1 MMHVRSAAASDSAQ
15 RPTDVARLRAAP
27 AQLTSFVGR
36 EREIDAIHGA
46 LSTTRLLSLTGAGG
60 SGKTRLALEVVSRE
74 VATSGIEGAWVELAS
89 LRDAT
94 LLPDAVLAALGVREQ
109 GNGTPADRLAHIV
122 GDRDFLLV
130 LDNCEH
136 LVDACASLADALLR
150 ACPGLRMMATS
161 REALGVTG
169 ETAWLVPQLSLP
181 PASGD
186 AAESS
191 EAVQLFVQRARAVNS
206 AFALSDDNRAAI
218 VQICRRLDGLPLAI
232 ELAAARQRALTP
244 QQVVT
249 RLDDRFRL
257 LTIGNRAALPRHQ
270 TLRAAIDWSYAL
282 LDDAERTVLARLG
295 TFSGGFT
302 LDGAEAVCAGVDIAT
317 DAVLDLVS
325 SLVDKSL
332 VEMLEDA
339 GVGWYRLL
347 ESVREYAGE
356 RIDERGERVDCEARH
371 AAYVAALARE
381 AEPHLRSAERPRW
394 MRRLSLELDNVRQ
407 ALAWTSAHDESGHLR
422 LLAALHWFWFSSGR
436 WPEAGQWLR
445 GALALDAARVRSRE
459 RAALLFSS
467 GAIASLQA
475 QVDTARAQCGEAI
488 AIAAEVGDPLL
499 VADAQNYLAMALN
512 QAGDPAAEPL
522 LLQARE
528 YLRHANDLYGLRLN
542 FLLHGMA
549 LVLKGEVAR
558 GLEATEEGVRIAR
571 VFGLDRELAI
581 ALQQLAT
588 MAARTGDLR
597 RASALACEALDA
609 ISRDPQQLFL
619 ARAVELMASCAAASG
634 AAPNPARRY
643 GVGPHLRA
651 AIGAEMW
658 SVDRAY
664 HAPFAARARKALGDA
679 GFASAEAEGR
689 EMGRDAGVA
698 LATAVGGQMARDGA
712 PEPSLN
718 TAEYAVPALPRR
730 VAPPA
735 MLVRTFGGFEV
746 LLGAEKDAAR
756 GWGFARTRELFVLL
770 LLHPEGKTREQ
781 VGLALWPDASAG
793 QVRNNF
799 HVAMHHLRRALGDAE
814 WVRFEGDRYRLALPG
829 TVTFDARDFDVRVTE
844 LLRVARRDTVP
855 ADAWRDALALHRGA
869 FLDGN
874 AAGDWHLEWRD
885 RFSRLYA
892 RGLEQCGASLLRE
905 GRLEEAEEMFER
917 LVREEPLDE
926 AGYRGL
932 VTVRARAGD
941 LAAAEREFRRYE
953 EVLRAE
959 GMGGPA
965 ATMRALLASVRRGES
980 P

>member
-1 MMHVRSAAASDSAQ
+1 MPARSAKGSDTVNPAAAG
-15 RPTDVARLRAAP
+15 ARLRAAP

-46 LSTTRLLSLTGAGG
+46 LATTRLLTLTGAGG

-74 VATSGIEGAWVELAS
+74 VAASGIEGAWVELAPV
-89 LRDAT
+89 RDAA
-94 LLPDAVLAALGVREQ
+94 LLTEAVLAALGVREQ
-109 GNGTPADRLAHIV
+109 GDGASADRLAHII
-122 GDRDFLLV
+122 GDRAFLLV

-136 LVDACASLADALLR
+136 LVNACASLADALLR
-150 ACPGLRMMATS
+150 ACPGLRLMATS

-181 PASGD
+181 SASGG

-191 EAVQLFVQRARAVNS
+191 EAVQLFVQRARAVNT
-206 AFALSDDNRAAI
+206 AFAITDDNRAAV

-244 QQVVT
+244 QQVAA

-257 LTIGNRAALPRHQ
+257 LTTGNRAALPRHQ

-282 LDDAERTVLARLG
+282 LDERERTLLARLG
-295 TFSGGFT
+295 TFSGSFT
-302 LDGAEAVCAGVDIAT
+302 LEGAETVCAAGDISS

-332 VEMLEDA
+332 VEMLEEA
-339 GVGWYRLL
+339 GVGCYRLL
-347 ESVREYAGE
+347 ESVREYALE
-356 RIDERGERVDCEARH
+356 RLDELSERADCEQRH
-371 AAYVAALARE
+371 AHYVSALSAE

-394 MRRLSLELDNVRQ
+394 MRRLTIDLDNVRQ
-407 ALAWTSAHDESGHLR
+407 ALAWTRAHDAAGHLR

-445 GALALDAARVRSRE
+445 GALSLDAARARTRE

-467 GAIASLQA
+467 GAIAALQA
-475 QVDTARAQCGEAI
+475 QAEPARAQLGEAA
-488 AIAAEVGDPLL
+488 AIATEVGDPLL
-499 VADAQNYLAMALN
+499 VADAQNYLALALN
-512 QAGDPAAEPL
+512 QAGDPGAEAL
-522 LLQARE
+522 LLQTRT
-528 YLRHANDLYGLRLN
+528 YLREANDLYGLRLN
-542 FLLHGMA
+542 FLLQGVA
-549 LVLKGEVAR
+549 LALKGDVAR
-558 GLEATEEGVRIAR
+558 AVEATEEGVRIAR

-588 MAARTGDLR
+588 MAARAGDLR
-597 RASALACEALDA
+597 RASALVCEALDA

-619 ARAVELMASCAAASG
+619 ARALELMASCAAASG
-634 AAPNPARRY
+634 DAVSAARLY
-643 GVGPHLRA
+643 GAGQHIRDT
-651 AIGAEMW
+651 IGAEMW
-658 SVDRAY
+658 SVDRAH
-664 HAPFAARARKALGDA
+664 HAPFVARARKALGEA
-679 GFASAEAEGR
+679 GFAAAEAEGR
-689 EMGRDAGVA
+689 GMGREPGVVLAGQIGA
-698 LATAVGGQMARDGA
+698 ELGRDGA
-712 PEPSLN
+712 PEPSAN
-718 TAEYAVPALPRR
+718 TAEYAVPAPPQR

-735 MLVRTFGGFEV
+735 MSVRTFGGFEV
-746 LLGAEKDAAR
+746 LLGDEKDAAR
-756 GWGFARTRELFVLL
+756 GWGFAKTRELFVLL

-814 WVRFEGDRYRLALPG
+814 WVRFEGDRYRLALAG
-829 TVTFDARDFDVRVTE
+829 TVTFDARDFDARVTE
-844 LLRVARRDTVP
+844 LLRVARRDTVA

-869 FLDGN
+869 FLDGT
-874 AAGDWHLEWRD
+874 AASDWHLEWRD
-885 RFSRLYA
+885 RLSRLYG

-905 GRLEEAEEMFER
+905 GRLEEAEETFER
-917 LVREEPLDE
+917 LIREEPLDE

-932 VTVRARAGD
+932 VMVRAHAGDRAG
-941 LAAAEREFRRYE
+941 AEREFRRYE
-953 EVLRAE
+953 DMLRAE
-959 GMGGPA
+959 GMGSPA
-965 ATMRALLASVRRGES
+965 VAMRALLASVRRGEL